1 VPPAACPLAQAKGD
15 AMYARIARFEG
26 GSEIF
31 QHEAERLRRDIDAT
45 KAGSGDPSMA
55 ALSRVVERVLMLA
68 DRETGKATTIV
79 FCETK
84 EKLLEADRLLDA
96 MSPQGEG
103 RRTAVE
109 RYEVIADE
117 SPSAAIKAA

>member
-1 VPPAACPLAQAKGD
+1 
-15 AMYARIARFEG
+15 MYARIARFEG

-31 QHEAERLRRDIDAT
+31 QHEAERLRRDIGET
-45 KAGSGDPSMA
+45 KAGRGDPSMA
-55 ALSRVVERVLMLA
+55 ALSRLVDRVLMLT

-79 FCETK
+79 FCETR
-84 EKLLEADRLLDA
+84 EQLIEADRLLDS

-109 RYEVIADE
+109 RYAVTADV
-117 SPSAAIKAA
+117 SPSATIKAA